1 MNKLLEH
8 AKEELKLAGY
18 DISEVGC
25 NPKNPKDPMDGY
37 ANSCAKNAYELL
49 EVFSKAGHS
58 GMSAGLTLAIFN
70 KLANWG
76 NLTPLTNNPN
86 EWMKLGGSTDEFWQN
101 RRNSSCFSKDLKF
114 YYDLDEK
121 ENYNYD
127 KDGGKTFKPRSEWI
141 YHELKE
147 YK

>member
-1 MNKLLEH
+1 MT
-8 AKEELKLAGY
+8 Y
-18 DISEVGC
+18 FIIFISIILNRNYIICYITFV
-25 NPKNPKDPMDGY
+25 KIV
-37 ANSCAKNAYELL
+37 L
-49 EVFSKAGHS
+49 EVIV
-58 GMSAGLTLAIFN
+58 LTLAIFN

-101 RRNSSCFSKDLKF
+101 RRKSSCFSKDLKF

-121 ENYNYD
+121 ENYNWD